1 MENKKRSFFERLTG
15 STSADEE
22 TVDTRRDSMARGV
35 KVNSKDEKEGNWIE
49 EENEEAEL
57 SVDVYQTPTDIIVQT
72 MVAGVKPE
80 DLEISVSRDVVT
92 IRGER
97 EESRTIDEDN
107 YFTQELYW
115 GKFSRTIS
123 LPAEVEPEDVEATER
138 HGLLT
143 VKIKKVDKEK
153 RAVLKSNLS
162 KNVPRGW
169 IAHPTCPSSGERSTT
184 ELPRQISII

>member
-15 STSADEE
+15 STSVEE
-22 TVDTRRDSMARGV
+22 ENPDSRKEYLMRGV
-35 KVNSKDEKEGNWIE
+35 KVNSEDKKTDSNWIE

-57 SVDVYQTPTDIIVQT
+57 SIDVYQTPTDIIVQT

-80 DLEISVSRDVVT
+80 DLEISVSRDMVT

-97 EESRTIDEDN
+97 EESRSIDEDN
-107 YFTQELYW
+107 YFTKELYW

-123 LPAEVEPEDVEATER
+123 LPAEVEPEEVEATEK

-143 VKIKKVDKEK
+143 VKIRKVDKEK
-153 RAVLKSNLS
+153 KS
-162 KNVPRGW
+162 
-169 IAHPTCPSSGERSTT
+169 
-184 ELPRQISII
+184 SIKVKSI

>member
-1 MENKKRSFFERLTG
+1 METKKRSFFERLTG
-15 STSADEE
+15 SISTEE
-22 TVDTRRDSMARGV
+22 EDQNPKKDLQKGNGKRD
-35 KVNSKDEKEGNWIE
+35 NNWIE

-57 SVDVYQTPTDIIVQT
+57 SIDVFQTPTDIVVQT

-80 DLEISVSRDVVT
+80 DLELSIARDMVT

-107 YFTQELYW
+107 YFAKELYW

-123 LPAEVEPEDVEATER
+123 LPCEVEPEEVEATER

-143 VKIKKVDKEK
+143 IKIRKVDKEK
-153 RAVLKSNLS
+153 KSTV
-162 KNVPRGW
+162 K
-169 IAHPTCPSSGERSTT
+169 IK
-184 ELPRQISII
+184 SI

>member
-1 MENKKRSFFERLTG
+1 MEKKKRSFFERLTG
-15 STSADEE
+15 STNADEE
-22 TVDTRRDSMARGV
+22 ESVETKRNYSVRGV
-35 KVNSKDEKEGNWIE
+35 KVSGDNKQDPSWIE

-57 SVDVYQTPTDIIVQT
+57 SIDVYQTPTDIIVQT
-72 MVAGVKPE
+72 MVAGVRPE

-97 EESRTIDEDN
+97 EEQRTIDEDN
-107 YFTQELYW
+107 YFTKELYW

-123 LPAEVEPEDVEATER
+123 LPAEVEPEEVEATEK

-153 RAVLKSNLS
+153 KS
-162 KNVPRGW
+162 
-169 IAHPTCPSSGERSTT
+169 
-184 ELPRQISII
+184 SIKVKSI

>member
-15 STSADEE
+15 SMSMEE
-22 TVDTRRDSMARGV
+22 EEDSKKTYLIKGVKGGSGDRRD
-35 KVNSKDEKEGNWIE
+35 NSWIE

-57 SVDVYQTPTDIIVQT
+57 SVDVYQTPTDIIIQT

-80 DLEISVSRDVVT
+80 DLEISIARDTIT

-97 EESRTIDEDN
+97 EESRTVDEDN
-107 YFTQELYW
+107 YFSKELYW

-123 LPAEVEPEDVEATER
+123 LPAEVEPEEVEATER

-143 VKIKKVDKEK
+143 IKIRKVDKGK
-153 RAVLKSNLS
+153 
-162 KNVPRGW
+162 KNSVKV
-169 IAHPTCPSSGERSTT
+169 RS
-184 ELPRQISII
+184 I